1 MYREMHLLVS
11 TEYEA
16 VTSLDVHLDCCMHA
30 WLGPHDKLKAR
41 FLLLRTWTVRCESL
55 PTHCSSSICL
65 AKQCSVR
72 ETTRPAA
79 YHQSHLYYRLIVP
92 PPPPPSSVA
101 IWSAVPPPHHG
112 GPAAG
117 GGPGPGPDARQH
129 KPAVSWGTTTCF
141 PLPHSSLSPVALI
154 IYYYCGL

>member
-1 MYREMHLLVS
+1 
-11 TEYEA
+11 
-16 VTSLDVHLDCCMHA
+16 MHA

-79 YHQSHLYYRLIVP
+79 YQSHLYYRLIVP

-101 IWSAVPPPHHG
+101 IPSGRRSRHRIMADQQQEEDQAPVPMPDSTNPLF
-112 GPAAG
+112 
-117 GGPGPGPDARQH
+117 PGVLLRA
-129 KPAVSWGTTTCF
+129 
-141 PLPHSSLSPVALI
+141 SLSLTPVSLR
-154 IYYYCGL
+154 LL